1 MRLTAVTAL
10 ALVCVP
16 RSVLA
21 QGSCSSRDTARTREE
36 LVGVY
41 NTFREAFMNNAP
53 QAWIDALAP
62 SFTLTLFDGKVMSK
76 DWVENYVRTNAA
88 QFRIRTLAMVVQS
101 ITRLV
106 DTVVAT
112 VEQTSDREYSDEQGV
127 RHRLEVG
134 ALQLET
140 WVCTGAGWRLTN
152 VKEHK
157 LLYLRRDG
165 QSSQ

>member
-1 MRLTAVTAL
+1 MRLIAVPAL
-10 ALVCVP
+10 ALI
-16 RSVLA
+16 LA
-21 QGSCSSRDTARTREE
+21 PHPASGQGSCSPTDTARTRQE
-36 LVGVY
+36 LVAVY
-41 NTFREAFMNNAP
+41 GTFRDAFMKNAP

-62 SFTLTLFDGKVMSK
+62 SFTLTLFDGKVMPR
-76 DWVENYVRTNAA
+76 DWVENYVRTNAT

-112 VEQTSDREYSDEQGV
+112 VEQTSDREYSDEQGT

-140 WVCTGAGWRLTN
+140 WICTDAGWRLTN

-165 QSSQ
+165 RASS